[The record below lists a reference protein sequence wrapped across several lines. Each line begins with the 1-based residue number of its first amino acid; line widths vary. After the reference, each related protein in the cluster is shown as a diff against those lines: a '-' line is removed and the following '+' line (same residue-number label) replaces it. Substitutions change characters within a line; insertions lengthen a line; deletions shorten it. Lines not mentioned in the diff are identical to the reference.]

1 MNFAAIT
8 SELQFKTSRSSGPG
22 GQHVNKTSS
31 RVSVFFDLKN
41 STGLSEEEKR
51 QLQTKLESKLT
62 NEGLLVLHCET
73 SRSQHKNKELVVEK
87 LKATLKKALRREKRR
102 VPTKR
107 TKASV
112 FKRLESKKKQASKKE
127 SRKKPDF

>member
-1 MNFAAIT
+1 MNFATIT

>member
-1 MNFAAIT
+1 MNFATII

-41 STGLSEEEKR
+41 STGLSEEEKT